1 MVRMFIALDIEPA
14 AVETLR
20 PAVDFLSRYRSILK
34 TVEPENFHITL
45 KFLGE
50 CGAGLAGDV
59 ERGFAA
65 LEPPCCAVPYELEGL
80 GAFPGIEHANI
91 LWCGIRAD
99 ESMVRELFGAIERFT
114 TALGFSQDKRGFT
127 PHVTLARVRKGMKAT
142 APVADFVQKNA
153 ESRFGRS
160 EFGSI
165 TLYSSLLTPR
175 GPVYT
180 PLKKIILPVK

>member
-1 MVRMFIALDIEPA
+1 MVRLFIALDIEPE
-14 AVETLR
+14 AVERLR
-20 PAVDFLSRYRSILK
+20 PALDFLSRYQSILK

-65 LEPPCCAVPYELEGL
+65 LEPPCGAVPYELKGL
-80 GAFPGIEHANI
+80 GSFPRIDHASV
-91 LWCGIRAD
+91 LWCGVRAD
-99 ESMVRELFGAIERFT
+99 EAVIRDIFGAIERFT
-114 TALGFSQDKRGFT
+114 TALGFPSDKRGFT
-127 PHVTLARVRKGMKAT
+127 PHVTLARVRKGMKVT
-142 APVADFVQKNA
+142 APVADFVKTNA
-153 ESRFGRS
+153 EAGYGTS

-180 PLKKIILPVK
+180 PLQKIILP